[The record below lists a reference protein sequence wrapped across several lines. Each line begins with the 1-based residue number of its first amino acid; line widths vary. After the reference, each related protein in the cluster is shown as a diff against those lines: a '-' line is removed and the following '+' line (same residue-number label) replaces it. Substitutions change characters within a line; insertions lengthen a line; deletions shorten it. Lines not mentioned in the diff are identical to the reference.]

1 MNGHR
6 LAYIH
11 ATECSSL
18 LKRHERE
25 RERDGAIGDRQ
36 GQHKCLLLTERSHS
50 GKVAYL
56 RVPTAYALQEK
67 ANHERGNDQCFS
79 RGLWQN
85 WGVGADRW
93 VEHRGFLR
101 QWNYSV
107 WYIPGE
113 VLLSEPI
120 ECATPGVRALT
131 SSLGSGDC
139 DVSMEV
145 HQSWPT
151 QRMVIGRREVEALG
165 VRVFGGWDGGAA
177 TAEQGA
183 SGTCP
188 YSAQFYYELPTS

>member
-67 ANHERGNDQCFS
+67 ANHERGKQPVLFQGVVADL
-79 RGLWQN
+79 RG
-85 WGVGADRW
+85 
-93 VEHRGFLR
+93 
-101 QWNYSV
+101 
-107 WYIPGE
+107 
-113 VLLSEPI
+113 
-120 ECATPGVRALT
+120 
-131 SSLGSGDC
+131 
-139 DVSMEV
+139 
-145 HQSWPT
+145 
-151 QRMVIGRREVEALG
+151 
-165 VRVFGGWDGGAA
+165 GG
-177 TAEQGA
+177 
-183 SGTCP
+183 
-188 YSAQFYYELPTS
+188 